1 MDIFYKGLE
10 EKWVKIWEEKKVFEP
25 KKKDKKFFIIF
36 AYPGPSGYLHVGHLR
51 NYTYTDVIARYKRM
65 RGYSVLFPVGV
76 HATGNVAIGFA
87 KKLQRGD
94 KDTIEYLKAF
104 GVDEETIEKL
114 KDPYF
119 VAEFFD
125 KEYIKLYKMLGFSIN
140 EEYDTTTIRPEYQK
154 FIEWQFKKLM
164 EKGYLVKKPYY
175 AWYCPNCGPVA
186 VDPSETDISKGG
198 NAEMIKFTIIKF
210 KYKDYILPC
219 ATLRPE
225 TIFGVVNIWVNP
237 NAEYVVIKYKGEK
250 WIVSKECA
258 EKLKY
263 QKDIEITEEKFKGE
277 DLLETAIH
285 PLNNKEIPILPGEF
299 VNPDIATGVVMSVP
313 SHAPYDYVALKEL
326 NNEIAKKCLENMI
339 PLIKTEGYSEFPAKE
354 IVEKMNI
361 TSQKDPKLEEAT
373 QKIYKDEFHKGVLN
387 ENCGEFA
394 GMKVHEAKEKII
406 EWLESK
412 GIGDFMYES
421 SEEVICRCKEKVYI
435 KKIEDQWFIKY
446 SDENIKKL
454 AHEHAK
460 KMTIIPEDYYK
471 SIHQVIDWYD
481 DRPCTRMGSWLG
493 TKFPFDKKWV
503 IEPIADSTIYPAF
516 YIVAKYVNEG
526 KIKPEQLTEKFFD
539 YVFLGEGNPEEI
551 SKETGIDTELLKEIR
566 EEFDYWY
573 PLDLNCGG
581 KEHKTVH
588 FPVFLMCHL
597 MIFPE
602 KYWPKGILVNGWLIG
617 KGGGKISKSK
627 GGAEPIPNV
636 VEKYSADALRL
647 YYCITSETWKDLE
660 WDEDLVI
667 KAKSLLE
674 KIIKVIQE
682 LRDMEGNEDK
692 YNDWI
697 LHKVNKIIKEA
708 TNYMENYD
716 IRNATIKIY
725 HEMYNSVV
733 EWINRG
739 GNNKEIAEYIID
751 VWLRMMSIITPF
763 IAEELSGEKIIS
775 TEEWP
780 KYDESKIK
788 EEFEIVDKYLER
800 VKEDIRYIINLTR
813 KQPKRILI
821 WTCEKWKYEVWKK
834 CIEKEFKVGEII
846 SELKEKYDPKVLSK
860 IVIELCKHP
869 DKNYVEIDEE
879 AILENNK
886 ILLEKEFNCEI
897 IINKEFPEN
906 KKDKAL
912 PMKPAIHIE

>member
-1 MDIFYKGLE
+1 
-10 EKWVKIWEEKKVFEP
+10 
-25 KKKDKKFFIIF
+25 
-36 AYPGPSGYLHVGHLR
+36 
-51 NYTYTDVIARYKRM
+51 
-65 RGYSVLFPVGV
+65 
-76 HATGNVAIGFA
+76 
-87 KKLQRGD
+87 
-94 KDTIEYLKAF
+94 
-104 GVDEETIEKL
+104 
-114 KDPYF
+114 
-119 VAEFFD
+119 
-125 KEYIKLYKMLGFSIN
+125 
-140 EEYDTTTIRPEYQK
+140 
-154 FIEWQFKKLM
+154 
-164 EKGYLVKKPYY
+164 
-175 AWYCPNCGPVA
+175 
-186 VDPSETDISKGG
+186 
-198 NAEMIKFTIIKF
+198 
-210 KYKDYILPC
+210 
-219 ATLRPE
+219 
-225 TIFGVVNIWVNP
+225 
-237 NAEYVVIKYKGEK
+237 
-250 WIVSKECA
+250 
-258 EKLKY
+258 
-263 QKDIEITEEKFKGE
+263 
-277 DLLETAIH
+277 
-285 PLNNKEIPILPGEF
+285 
-299 VNPDIATGVVMSVP
+299 
-313 SHAPYDYVALKEL
+313 
-326 NNEIAKKCLENMI
+326 MI

-674 KIIKVIQE
+674 KIILLGQTKKLYQKNLSQLDFIC
-682 LRDMEGNEDK
+682 LT
-692 YNDWI
+692 I
-697 LHKVNKIIKEA
+697 L
-708 TNYMENYD
+708 
-716 IRNATIKIY
+716 
-725 HEMYNSVV
+725 
-733 EWINRG
+733 
-739 GNNKEIAEYIID
+739 
-751 VWLRMMSIITPF
+751 
-763 IAEELSGEKIIS
+763 
-775 TEEWP
+775 
-780 KYDESKIK
+780 
-788 EEFEIVDKYLER
+788 
-800 VKEDIRYIINLTR
+800 
-813 KQPKRILI
+813 
-821 WTCEKWKYEVWKK
+821 
-834 CIEKEFKVGEII
+834 
-846 SELKEKYDPKVLSK
+846 
-860 IVIELCKHP
+860 
-869 DKNYVEIDEE
+869 
-879 AILENNK
+879 
-886 ILLEKEFNCEI
+886 
-897 IINKEFPEN
+897 
-906 KKDKAL
+906 
-912 PMKPAIHIE
+912 